1 MYKAEAYLIYTW
13 LVGVGSI
20 ETGIAGAT
28 AAFLGL
34 KLRLVRPSFKY
45 VGNPWLMGRHYWST

>member
-1 MYKAEAYLIYTW
+1 MIYTW

-20 ETGIAGAT
+20 GTGIAGAT